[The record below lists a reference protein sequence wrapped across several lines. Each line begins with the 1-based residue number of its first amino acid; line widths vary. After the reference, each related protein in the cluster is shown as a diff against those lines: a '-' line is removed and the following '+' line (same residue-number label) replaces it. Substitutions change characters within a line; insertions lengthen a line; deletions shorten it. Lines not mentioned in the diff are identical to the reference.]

1 MKHQGHFKRADPMR
15 EAMQTRTLI
24 ADISRV
30 VEILNVDIASEEQ
43 SAGVADLARS
53 DYPVFARA
61 LRARRD
67 NLLETISALQ
77 QRLV

>member
-1 MKHQGHFKRADPMR
+1 MKHQGQSRRTAELR
-15 EAMQTRTLI
+15 EATQTRTLI
-24 ADISRV
+24 SDIARI

-43 SAGVADLARS
+43 AAGVADPARSEYPALART
-53 DYPVFARA
+53 

-67 NLLETISALQ
+67 NLLGTISALQ

>member
-1 MKHQGHFKRADPMR
+1 MKHQEQSRRTDELR
-15 EAMQTRTLI
+15 EATQTRALI
-24 ADISRV
+24 SDITRI
-30 VEILNVDIASEEQ
+30 VEILNVDISSEEQ
-43 SAGVADLARS
+43 AAGVADPARTE
-53 DYPVFARA
+53 YPVFART